1 MAIRQ
6 PFGVGGKKDTDLHI
20 EYVDLMVL
28 RANIFSLKKSSVCV
42 CVRACENFKFLGLEL
57 SASMLGFNE
66 EEMNQLHAPASLY
79 TGDRF
84 RVH

>member
-42 CVRACENFKFLGLEL
+42 CVRAC
-57 SASMLGFNE
+57 
-66 EEMNQLHAPASLY
+66 
-79 TGDRF
+79 
-84 RVH
+84 V